1 MGMMA
6 DLVGSRDDILALAE
20 RANMRALE
28 ATYFAKHSRE
38 AIPDTLNKRNSLK
51 SILAENLAE
60 VYTVIL
66 DITKLHVQIPSSRS
80 KSGKTLSNLI
90 ATLGR
95 VHVLCTKELQEEG
108 EKVRYMKSVKLTG
121 ECRTHVCVYP
131 SLYLVSISVY
141 RT

>member
-1 MGMMA
+1 MMA

-20 RANMRALE
+20 RGDMRALE
-28 ATYFAKHSRE
+28 ATYFAKRLRE

-51 SILAENLAE
+51 NILAENLAE
-60 VYTVIL
+60 VYTAIL
-66 DITKLHVQIPSSRS
+66 DITKLHVTIPSSRS
-80 KSGKTLSNLI
+80 KSGKALSNFI

-95 VHVLCTKELQEEG
+95 VHVLCAKELQEEG

-121 ECRTHVCVYP
+121 ECRAIVCVYP

>member
-1 MGMMA
+1 
-6 DLVGSRDDILALAE
+6 
-20 RANMRALE
+20 MRVLE
-28 ATYFAKHSRE
+28 ETYFAKRLRE
-38 AIPDTLNKRNSLK
+38 AIPDTCNKRNSLK
-51 SILAENLAE
+51 NILAENLAE

-66 DITKLHVQIPSSRS
+66 DITKAHVKIPSSRS

-95 VHVLCTKELQEEG
+95 VHVLCAKELQEEG

-121 ECRTHVCVYP
+121 EYRALVCVYP
-131 SLYLVSISVY
+131 SLYFVSMSVY